1 MQAFDK
7 IFSNTGCR
15 IAVFFIFAQLM
26 RKQLLFVSACAL
38 AISSCSNANN
48 DTKNSPTNNP
58 SLVPGSIIAADSE
71 AIKEDNLNDFK
82 FSVKIIA
89 DSGSNTKGS
98 YTVQATYGVDNAEGQ
113 LAMPK
118 NAEYLKPILRKG
130 DEPYIY
136 IVGFKFGNDTTFHDY
151 FEISAARV
159 ATQRRAIKMEYIK
172 AYTFE

>member
-7 IFSNTGCR
+7 IFSASDCR
-15 IAVFFIFAQLM
+15 ITVFFIFAQLM
-26 RKQLLFVSACAL
+26 RKHLLFVSACAL
-38 AISSCSNANN
+38 AISSCSNTNTTSKNTIANG
-48 DTKNSPTNNP
+48 T
-58 SLVPGSIIAADSE
+58 SLIPGSVIAADSE
-71 AIKEDNLNDFK
+71 AIKEDNLNDFT

-89 DSGSNTKGS
+89 DSNSNTKGS
-98 YTVQATYGVDNAEGQ
+98 YTVQAAYGVDNAEGQ

-118 NAEYLKPILRKG
+118 NAEYLKPLLRKG
-130 DEPYIY
+130 NEPYTY

-159 ATQRRAIKMEYIK
+159 APQRRAIKMEYIK

>member
-7 IFSNTGCR
+7 IFSATGR
-15 IAVFFIFAQLM
+15 GITVFFIFALLM
-26 RKQLLFVSACAL
+26 RKHLLFVSACAL
-38 AISSCSNANN
+38 AISSCGNN
-48 DTKNSPTNNP
+48 NTTSKNTAAST
-58 SLVPGSIIAADSE
+58 LVPGSIIAADSE
-71 AIKEDNLNDFK
+71 AIKEDNLNDFS

-89 DSGSNTKGS
+89 DSNSNTKGS
-98 YTVQATYGVDNAEGQ
+98 YTVQAAYGVDNAEGQ

-118 NAEYLKPILRKG
+118 NAEYLKPLLRKG
-130 DEPYIY
+130 DEPYTY

-159 ATQRRAIKMEYIK
+159 AAQRRAIKMEYIK